1 MLQKK
6 RGRSLN
12 RSAYRASTKKKIKKV
27 KITLRV
33 EREREGERERR
44 KTKGR
49 KERGTNR
56 KESRERIAELEIKR
70 EEK

>member
-1 MLQKK
+1 
-6 RGRSLN
+6 
-12 RSAYRASTKKKIKKV
+12 V

-56 KESRERIAELEIKR
+56 KERREIIAELEIKR